1 MYIYICIIYHYALRN
16 AKIELNERP
25 SFTPSK
31 WHWTSIN
38 TQFTDH
44 VTAFRRRCLLIIRCL
59 SISWLHACSVA
70 KSTGLAGYPPGATLG
85 VDPGLHYRCAH
96 TGGWLATERQIL
108 ADSEVERGNGLTI
121 VTEGTLLP
129 ISFWRFHLKA
139 GMAALCH
146 CSVWR
151 YYNYPEISIHSLS
164 EQGAHARYIAFYL
177 FKSKE
182 NTRHMVRP
190 VQGARICLNA
200 KLWAHCYQ

>member
-1 MYIYICIIYHYALRN
+1 MYIYICIIYHYALKN

-25 SFTPSK
+25 SFTPSN
-31 WHWTSIN
+31 WHSIN

-70 KSTGLAGYPPGATLG
+70 KRTGLAGYPPGATLG
-85 VDPGLHYRCAH
+85 VDPGLHHRCAH

-121 VTEGTLLP
+121 VTEGTQLP
-129 ISFWRFHLKA
+129 VSFWRFHYIA
-139 GMAALCH
+139 GMTALCH

-151 YYNYPEISIHSLS
+151 YYDYPEISIHSLS